1 MGRRLK
7 AFLMAGALLTLGL
20 TQTATASAAGPF
32 PGPLTIDTGSYTCTK
47 GVCDM
52 GSGNVGAFF
61 AGAATSFGGSGPTPY
76 TWSVVAGSLP
86 TLLPT
91 DMLLTPSY
99 GVYSAYVYGIPITA
113 VGRIT
118 FTLQVRDG
126 VGDTARQAFSLTIN
140 PGTPPADTVTITSA
154 KWSARF
160 HRLYVVATDP
170 IPYVAQT
177 VSVTATGQQIGA
189 LFVANGN
196 PHTGSFFS
204 EVNPQNIT
212 VTSSL
217 GASATSAVTS
227 IR

>member
-1 MGRRLK
+1 
-7 AFLMAGALLTLGL
+7 
-20 TQTATASAAGPF
+20 
-32 PGPLTIDTGSYTCTK
+32 
-47 GVCDM
+47 M

-61 AGAATSFGGSGPTPY
+61 AGAATSFGGTGPTPY
-76 TWSVVAGSLP
+76 TWSVVAGS
-86 TLLPT
+86 LPT

-126 VGDTARQAFSLTIN
+126 VGDTARQAFSLTIS
-140 PGTPPADTVTITSA
+140 PGTPPTDTVTITSA

-177 VSVTATGQQIGA
+177 VSVTATGHPIGA

-204 EVNPQNIT
+204 EVNPQNIR

>member
-1 MGRRLK
+1 MRRRLK
-7 AFLMAGALLTLGL
+7 AILMAGGLLALGL

-32 PGPLTIDTGSYTCTK
+32 PGPLTIDTGSYTCTN
-47 GVCDM
+47 GVCDL

-76 TWSVVAGSLP
+76 TWSVVAGS
-86 TLLPT
+86 LPT

-140 PGTPPADTVTITSA
+140 PGTPPSDSVTITSA
-154 KWSARF
+154 TWSARF
-160 HRLYVVATDP
+160 HRLSVVATDP

-177 VSVTATGQQIGA
+177 VSVTATGQQIGT

-204 EVNPQNIT
+204 QANPQNIT
-212 VTSSL
+212 VKSSL
-217 GASATSAVTS
+217 GASATSPVTP